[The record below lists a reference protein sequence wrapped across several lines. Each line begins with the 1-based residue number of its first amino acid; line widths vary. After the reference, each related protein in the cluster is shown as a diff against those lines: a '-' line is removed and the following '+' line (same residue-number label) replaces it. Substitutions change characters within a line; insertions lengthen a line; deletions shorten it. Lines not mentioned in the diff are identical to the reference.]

1 MVGAPKWICVSKQYL
16 EFFCHKDVVSKLL
29 DHVEEFNVKGAESS
43 SAFISYYAVD
53 KDGNLSTNC
62 KDDDIN
68 AVTWGY
74 FREEILQPTI
84 VEKTSF
90 LAWKDEVYRLFT
102 EWAKIASSNLVEA
115 NQTQVDEFV
124 QLMKNSEMNLCCAIW

>member
-1 MVGAPKWICVSKQYL
+1 MQSLG
-16 EFFCHKDVVSKLL
+16 
-29 DHVEEFNVKGAESS
+29 G
-43 SAFISYYAVD
+43 IS
-53 KDGNLSTNC
+53 G
-62 KDDDIN
+62 
-68 AVTWGY
+68 
-74 FREEILQPTI
+74 EEILQPTI

>member
-1 MVGAPKWICVSKQYL
+1 MNSQPALNAVKSSEKFLVGAQNGYVYQKQYL

-74 FREEILQPTI
+74 FRERKFFNPQSLKNIILGM
-84 VEKTSF
+84 EG
-90 LAWKDEVYRLFT
+90 
-102 EWAKIASSNLVEA
+102 
-115 NQTQVDEFV
+115 
-124 QLMKNSEMNLCCAIW
+124 